1 MSLRMRLE
9 QPSGNCWTVTVSS
22 GSQTASWLAQN
33 KLNMLSDDDLVLQR
47 KTDEPEDRRGKTQRD
62 RDRVLY
68 SSAFARLSGVTQV
81 APADEGPP
89 YHTRLTHSLK
99 VAQIARRIAEHLL
112 KVQCEEAERAKVDPD
127 SCEAAA
133 LAHDLGHPPFG
144 HAAEHHLDKLMSD
157 AFDAS
162 ESEEGDG
169 FEGNAQS
176 FRIVVRLAKRRTG
189 QDGLNLTRSTL
200 DAILKYPW
208 LRGSSDEPKKFHK
221 FGAYPADKEQFQWI
235 RMHHPPGDESKS
247 ANAEIM
253 DWADDVAYAVHDVE
267 DFFRAG
273 LIPLDRLVISNSER
287 DRVVDWMLQRNNDL
301 TAAERAAGHFAWT
314 EDRDTALRAAQRL
327 FDDWPVR
334 RITEPYE
341 GLSSQRA
348 KVREAT
354 ALLIRRYVTDVQLVQ
369 DGDNIDFVGA
379 ASKELRHEV
388 NFLRG
393 LVWYYVIERPELR
406 LQQEG
411 QLRIVS
417 DLFEKYHEAARDGK
431 RAMLPIAMAEAIDSD
446 VPHTRATADFIASLT
461 ERQAVALWG
470 KMSGIDQR
478 SLRDYPLL

>member
-1 MSLRMRLE
+1 
-9 QPSGNCWTVTVSS
+9 
-22 GSQTASWLAQN
+22 
-33 KLNMLSDDDLVLQR
+33 MLDDEDLVLQR
-47 KTDEPEDRRGKTQRD
+47 KTDETKDRRGKTQRD

-99 VAQIARRIAEHLL
+99 VAQIARRIAEH
-112 KVQCEEAERAKVDPD
+112 VIEEQNEEAMLAKIDPD

-144 HAAEHHLDKLMSD
+144 HAAEHRLDELVSE
-157 AFDAS
+157 AS
-162 ESEEGDG
+162 STASTDEDDG

-176 FRIVVRLAKRRTG
+176 FRIVVRLAKRRYD
-189 QDGLNLTRSTL
+189 QNGLNLTRSTL

-208 LRGSSDEPKKFHK
+208 LRGPSSQPERYHK
-221 FGAYPADKEQFQWI
+221 FGAYTSDKEQFQWT
-235 RMHHPPGDESKS
+235 RMDRDPDDASKS
-247 ANAEIM
+247 PNAQIM

-273 LIPLDRLVISNSER
+273 LIPLDRLIISNSER
-287 DRVVDWMLQRNNDL
+287 ERVVSWMLQRAQDL
-301 TAAERAAGHFAWT
+301 SSAERAAGHFAWT
-314 EDRDTALRAAQRL
+314 EDRDAALRAAQRL

-334 RITEPYE
+334 QLTEPYV

-348 KVREAT
+348 TLREAT
-354 ALLIRRYVTDVQLVQ
+354 ALLIRRYVTDVRLLSENGGVR
-369 DGDNIDFVGA
+369 FAGA
-379 ASKELRHEV
+379 STKELRHEV
-388 NFLRG
+388 DFLRG

-417 DLFEKYHEAARDGK
+417 ELFEKYYQAAEEGNWALLPVSMKEALEDGIP
-431 RAMLPIAMAEAIDSD
+431 RA
-446 VPHTRATADFIASLT
+446 RATADLVASLT
-461 ERQAVALWG
+461 ERQAVVLWG
-470 KMSGIDQR
+470 KMSGVDQR
-478 SLRDYPLL
+478 SLRDYPVL